1 MSTTTG
7 GLLGGALVGVVECG
21 VVQPFDMVKTRH
33 HLEVGQ
39 RRSTLKTL
47 IELYR
52 EGGVLRYYRGVLPE
66 LAGMVPKNAAM
77 YASYDAVNRS
87 LPASPLSSALAGA
100 CSGPCEAVV
109 VQPFQV
115 IKVRMQSRHFLGMY
129 SSSFDCI
136 YKMIQQEGTRA
147 LARGFESTC
156 WRNVVW
162 NSIYFGSMAAAR
174 SSAAAQRRGGVVL
187 DAALGFL
194 CGFFATIFNAPFDVA
209 KSRQQSWMGDRP
221 YDGSTFATLSRVAR
235 EEGLSACWA
244 GFVPK
249 AIRMGLA
256 GLVGLTTFEMVQWLT
271 NNNVKNAA

>member
-1 MSTTTG
+1 MSTAS

-33 HLEVGQ
+33 HLEIG
-39 RRSTLKTL
+39 RSSTLKTL
-47 IELYR
+47 AELYR

-87 LPASPLSSALAGA
+87 LPSSSLSPAIAGA
-100 CSGPCEAVV
+100 CSGPCEAIV

-115 IKVRMQSRHFLGMY
+115 VKVRMQSRHFLGRY
-129 SSSFDCI
+129 SSSLDCVT
-136 YKMIQQEGTRA
+136 KMVSEEGVRS
-147 LARGFESTC
+147 LSRGFGATC

-162 NSIYFGSMAAAR
+162 NSIYFGSMSEAR
-174 SSAAAQRRGGVVL
+174 SAVESRGVVV

-209 KSRQQSWMGDRP
+209 KSRQQSWAGERP
-221 YDGSTFATLSRVAR
+221 YDSGTFATLSRVAR
-235 EEGLSACWA
+235 EEGISACWA

-271 NNNVKNAA
+271 GVRGEES